1 MKDRSIRAVRML
13 SFFFLIFI
21 ALLSA
26 ACSAVTDEEIPVP
39 IQRFPTYGEILWHGN
54 RNLPEVALT
63 FDDGPSAQYTPQVLD
78 VLKKYD
84 VRATFFVLGENIEK
98 NGDIIS
104 REAAEGHEI
113 GNHTYSH
120 LEERRNDVDFM
131 RNEIIS
137 TNILIK
143 KFSGKNPRYFR
154 PPYGPENWRFLDEAE
169 LLNYSI
175 ILWGVDVRDWDAKV
189 TRDEISSEI
198 VKQAKNGTI
207 ILLHDGGTSREAMI
221 DALPA
226 VIEGLRQKGLGF
238 VTIDEMVEHLKYR
251 SLENEPVNERLKNKL
266 TI

>member
-1 MKDRSIRAVRML
+1 MKDNSILNFRSISL
-13 SFFFLIFI
+13 FILI
-21 ALLSA
+21 SA
-26 ACSAVTDEEIPVP
+26 ALFPASTFAVTDEEIPVP
-39 IQRFPTYGEILWHGN
+39 IQRFSTYGQILWHGN

-63 FDDGPSAQYTPQVLD
+63 FDDGPSAQFTPQILD
-78 VLKKYD
+78 ILKKYG
-84 VRATFFVLGENIEK
+84 VKATFFVLGENIEK
-98 NGDIIS
+98 NADIIS

-120 LEERRNDVDFM
+120 LEERSNDVDFM
-131 RNEIIS
+131 KNEIIN

-143 KFSGKNPRYFR
+143 KYSGKSPRYFR

-175 ILWGVDVRDWDAKV
+175 ILWGVDVRDWDSKV
-189 TRDEISSEI
+189 TSDDISSQI
-198 VKQAKNGTI
+198 IKYGRNGSI
-207 ILLHDGGTSREAMI
+207 ILLHDGGTSREVTV

-226 VIEGLRQKGLGF
+226 VIEGLRKKGIGF

-251 SLENEPVNERLKNKL
+251 GPEDEPVKERLKKKL